1 MSEFSLIY
9 VSHGLLSENEAQAAI
24 KDIIAASLVR
34 NARENITGA
43 LLYTGANFVQILEG
57 PEAAVGRLMDGIKR
71 DPRHDQV
78 EVLETMTS
86 VPRLFEGWSMAYIG
100 DSLYVRRHVEAL
112 LTEPQ
117 GSHGLVAAIRR
128 MRHIMRE
135 LVHTLH

>member
-9 VSHGLLSENEAQAAI
+9 VSRSLLSWDEAAAAI
-24 KDIIAASLVR
+24 DDIIATSLAR
-34 NARENITGA
+34 NAREAITGA

-57 PEAAVGRLMDGIKR
+57 PEMAVRRLMDGIRR

-78 EVLETMTS
+78 DVLDTLTS
-86 VPRLFEGWSMAYIG
+86 APRLFEGWSMAYIG
-100 DSLYVRRHVEAL
+100 DSLYIRRHVEAL

-117 GSHGLVAAIRR
+117 GSDGLTAAIRR

-135 LVHTLH
+135 LVHTSH